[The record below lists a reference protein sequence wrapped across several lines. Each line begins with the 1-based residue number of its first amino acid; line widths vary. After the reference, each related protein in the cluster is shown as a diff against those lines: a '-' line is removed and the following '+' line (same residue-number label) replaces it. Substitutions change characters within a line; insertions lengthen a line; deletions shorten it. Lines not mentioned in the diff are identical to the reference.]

1 MTTQSPQ
8 GIVESPGRTAG
19 DRTSQPDGAT
29 KKSSVEQDKGVTSSN
44 LNSKYEANEGAIE
57 SQTQAVCDQILEEER
72 LDSLGAGATNADSQ
86 LEDVMNNLTHLRVHA
101 SDVASVQEVPPLM
114 HESDPHTEEE
124 TTPSPSI
131 DPDETLV
138 KERVDSAANN
148 LNLPVE
154 DAISH
159 SGLEEHQNAA
169 PHNPEE
175 LASIDELQPVAA
187 WVADPSLDDPM
198 ALPRPVRYDQPLA
211 NERVEL
217 SGNAT
222 SAPDT
227 QPEGAV
233 GGSDSSSD
241 LNSMDLLPEA
251 DTLDGSQL
259 DFRTSRPVQSRYC

>member
-1 MTTQSPQ
+1 MRTHSPQ
-8 GIVESPGRTAG
+8 GIVESLGRTAG
-19 DRTSQPDGAT
+19 DRNSQPDRAT
-29 KKSSVEQDKGVTSSN
+29 KKSSVEQDKGIGSSN
-44 LNSKYEANEGAIE
+44 LNSKYEANEGAVE
-57 SQTQAVCDQILEEER
+57 SQRQAVPDQTLKDER
-72 LDSLGAGATNADSQ
+72 FDCLGTGATNADSK
-86 LEDVMNNLTHLRVHA
+86 LEDVMNNFAHLRVQA

-138 KERVDSAANN
+138 KERVDSVANN
-148 LNLPVE
+148 PDLPVE

-159 SGLEEHQNAA
+159 PGLEEHENAD

-175 LASIDELQPVAA
+175 LASIDELQPVAT

-198 ALPRPVRYDQPLA
+198 ALPRPARYDQPLA
-211 NERVEL
+211 NERGES
-217 SGNAT
+217 SGNAS

-227 QPEGAV
+227 RPEGAV

-241 LNSMDLLPEA
+241 LYSMDLLPEA
-251 DTLDGSQL
+251 DSLDGSQV